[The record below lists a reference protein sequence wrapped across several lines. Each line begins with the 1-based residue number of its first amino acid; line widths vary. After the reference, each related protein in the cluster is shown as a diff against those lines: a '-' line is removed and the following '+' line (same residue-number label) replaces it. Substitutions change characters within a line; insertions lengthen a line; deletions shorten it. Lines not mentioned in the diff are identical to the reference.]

1 MILVNL
7 PRPVTAALL
16 FLTVPIAA
24 GAQESGTPPA
34 LEVKLDRA
42 GWKYETGDTARFTV
56 SLTKAGQL
64 PKGAKVEITSGHV
77 RLTPMSRETVDASS
91 LPRTIKASMAE
102 PGFIR
107 VTATVQNGSSVDTAL
122 ATAAFSPEKIGTA
135 TTMPGDFEK
144 FWTETIT
151 KARRTPLAP
160 LLTKM
165 PERSTPE
172 VDVYHISFQN
182 DRVGSRIYGML
193 AIPSKPGRYPAVL
206 SVPGAG
212 VRPYFPDIG
221 LARRGVIRLSIG
233 IHGIPVDRDSLLYN
247 ELRAT
252 ALQRYNTYG
261 MESRDT
267 YYYKRVFA
275 GVVRAGDFIYS
286 LPQFDGQNYLVQGSS
301 QGGGLAIVAGA
312 LDERV
317 KGIVVAYPAMSDH
330 LSYLEGR
337 TGGWPHHFVDTAG
350 MRAIPEK
357 VETLR
362 YYDVVN
368 FARLLRVPG
377 FYSWG
382 YNDNVVPPS
391 SSYAAFNQITA
402 PKEVLIVP
410 ETEHFKSPEQVA
422 REREWILGKLGIAR

>member
-1 MILVNL
+1 M
-7 PRPVTAALL
+7 
-16 FLTVPIAA
+16 
-24 GAQESGTPPA
+24 PA
-34 LEVKLDRA
+34 
-42 GWKYETGDTARFTV
+42 
-56 SLTKAGQL
+56 
-64 PKGAKVEITSGHV
+64 
-77 RLTPMSRETVDASS
+77 
-91 LPRTIKASMAE
+91 
-102 PGFIR
+102 
-107 VTATVQNGSSVDTAL
+107 
-122 ATAAFSPEKIGTA
+122 
-135 TTMPGDFEK
+135 DFEK
-144 FWTETIT
+144 FWTETIAS
-151 KARRTPLAP
+151 ARRTPLAP
-160 LLTKM
+160 VMTKM
-165 PERSTPE
+165 QQRSTPA

-193 AIPSKPGRYPAVL
+193 AVPTKPGKYPAVL

-221 LARRGVIRLSIG
+221 MARRGVIRLSIG

-252 ALQRYNTYG
+252 ALQRYNSYG

-275 GVVRAGDFIYS
+275 GVVRAGDFIYG
-286 LPQFDGQNYLVQGSS
+286 LPQFDGKNYLVQGSS

-317 KGIVVAYPAMSDH
+317 KGIVVAYPAMADH

-337 TGGWPHHFVDTAG
+337 TGGWPHHFVDTVG

-391 SSYAAFNQITA
+391 SSYAAFNLITA

-410 ETEHFKSPEQVA
+410 ETEHYKSPAQVA
-422 REREWILGKLGIAR
+422 RERDWMLERLGIR